1 MKIDFNEK
9 KVILFINI
17 KLSGCKSIDDIFF
30 KGLLVRYY
38 QYVCISSQVLIH
50 EYVARS
56 RFMRFWLYL
65 HISIFSNT
73 KDTLTGKLACMYIAN
88 HFLFLRLNLL
98 DLSIDRGRMG
108 WPMTHTHTH
117 TYIYIYKY
125 INTHTHTHTHTH
137 IQ

>member
-65 HISIFSNT
+65 HIPIFSNT

-88 HFLFLRLNLL
+88 HFIFYG
-98 DLSIDRGRMG
+98 SISWTLVLIGEDGVA
-108 WPMTHTHTH
+108 
-117 TYIYIYKY
+117 
-125 INTHTHTHTHTH
+125 
-137 IQ
+137 